1 MHARPEDRLIEPT
14 HEPHP
19 VLRKLL
25 PYTTAAVIIAAIYVG
40 WVFFSRWQESRTL
53 KQEQAEQQIAEA
65 RKTIEAYGS
74 GRVKIMNFTIS
85 PSILPRGQKAQIC
98 YGVSNAKTVSI
109 EPKPDENVW
118 PSLARCVEASPKAET
133 TYTLTATDAAG
144 HTEQKSLTL
153 QVQ

>member
-1 MHARPEDRLIEPT
+1 M
-14 HEPHP
+14 
-19 VLRKLL
+19 L
-25 PYTTAAVIIAAIYVG
+25 PYTSAAVIIAALYVG
-40 WVFFSRWQESRTL
+40 WVFFSRWQESRAL
-53 KQEQAEQQIAEA
+53 QRQQAEQQVADA
-65 RKTIEAYGS
+65 RKTIEMYGG

-85 PSILPRGQKAQIC
+85 PSILAKGQTAQIC

>member
-1 MHARPEDRLIEPT
+1 M
-14 HEPHP
+14 
-19 VLRKLL
+19 L
-25 PYTTAAVIIAAIYVG
+25 PYTSAAVIIAALYVG
-40 WVFFSRWQESRTL
+40 WVFFSRWQESRAL
-53 KQEQAEQQIAEA
+53 KREQAEQQVAEA
-65 RKTIEAYGS
+65 RKTIEAYGG

-85 PSILPRGQKAQIC
+85 PSILSKGQTAQIC

-118 PSLARCVEASPKAET
+118 PSLARCVEATPKAET